1 MCGLRDP
8 ARRVERSVY
17 RTKGGNVSDMAS
29 RCARARDCLPFDR
42 AASGSWRQDTTP
54 FPQLPGLARPI
65 SLVVVPI
72 DGAVLARVELR

>member
-17 RTKGGNVSDMAS
+17 RTKGGNVSDMA
-29 RCARARDCLPFDR
+29 RARARALALPYQTR
-42 AASGSWRQDTTP
+42 EKGSWRQDTTP
-54 FPQLPGLARPI
+54 FPQLPGLARPF

-72 DGAVLARVELR
+72 DGSILKRVEFR